1 MGSDDVVCSVCKSSA
16 GISTTCFVCDAK
28 KWLERKHRIATLERE
43 RDEAAKAVR
52 ETNVG
57 LVKENEQLK
66 RERDEAREK
75 GHEDRR
81 KAHDLLNENLEL
93 RGQLAALKALCGEAA
108 DIIDQW
114 CSVYPHLNPDIA
126 KRLRAAKEE

>member
-1 MGSDDVVCSVCKSSA
+1 MASDDVVCSVCKSSA

-43 RDEAAKAVR
+43 RDEA
-52 ETNVG
+52 
-57 LVKENEQLK
+57 
-66 RERDEAREK
+66 REK

-93 RGQLAALKALCGEAA
+93 RGQLAALKALCGEADENLPMLPNLA
-108 DIIDQW
+108 D
-114 CSVYPHLNPDIA
+114 LK
-126 KRLRAAKEE
+126 KRLRAAKGE